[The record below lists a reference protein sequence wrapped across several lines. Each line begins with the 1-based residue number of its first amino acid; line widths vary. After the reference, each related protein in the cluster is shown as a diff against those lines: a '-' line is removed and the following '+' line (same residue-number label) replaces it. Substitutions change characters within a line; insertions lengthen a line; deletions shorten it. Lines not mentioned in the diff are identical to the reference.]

1 MKEIKEHLL
10 HQEEDGLGH
19 GTRAHM
25 KKSLSS
31 HMPVNPRAARHDTSL
46 NPLTRHYSS
55 SSQKG
60 HIQSELEAPEIHA
73 KREAAMR
80 DAQENYEIMMEF
92 YKELSDAFSKIIGED
107 SSVVSKHP

>member
-1 MKEIKEHLL
+1 MKVSTEHLIQ
-10 HQEEDGLGH
+10 QEEEGLNQ
-19 GTRAHM
+19 GTRVHV

-31 HMPVNPRAARHDTSL
+31 HMPANPRAARHDTSL
-46 NPLTRHYSS
+46 NTLTRHYSS
-55 SSQKG
+55 QRG

-107 SSVVSKHP
+107 PSVVSERR